1 MGKLTTTTYGSSLVA
16 LFGGMT
22 TNDVAM
28 IGGLMVGVA
37 TFAVN
42 CYFKREHLKIARRNA
57 EQEAEKKG

>member
-1 MGKLTTTTYGSSLVA
+1 MDRLTTTAYGSSFVA

-42 CYFKREHLKIARRNA
+42 CYFKREHLKIARR
-57 EQEAEKKG
+57 EAQKRELD